1 MRSHRF
7 PASKASAVR
16 RGLLS
21 AVMLVTLA
29 TLASPASA
37 FKLFVGGSLGQ
48 ADVASSFTDPD
59 VGNVQVSGTDFA
71 YRLFAG
77 LRFGLFGA
85 EAGFRD
91 FGRLSESSEGGDFST
106 DTDGVDAF
114 ATANFSIGPVHL
126 FAKGG
131 VIFWDTTVGLDGV
144 QFDSSGSDLAWGVG
158 VAYQK
163 DRFGFRLEYEAFD
176 VSNPDDLATIS
187 LGVTF
192 NLLG

>member
-1 MRSHRF
+1 MKTERF
-7 PASKASAVR
+7 RASNRLTIRGIVLVSLTLWTLVAV
-16 RGLLS
+16 S
-21 AVMLVTLA
+21 
-29 TLASPASA
+29 SPAGA
-37 FKLFVGGSLGQ
+37 AKLFVGGSLGQ
-48 ADVASSFTDPD
+48 ADVASSFSDPD
-59 VGNVQVSGTDFA
+59 FGNVDVSGSDFA

-77 LRFGLFGA
+77 LRFGIIGA

-91 FGRLSESSEGGDFST
+91 FGNVAESTESGRFRT

-114 ATANFSIGPVHL
+114 ATANFSLGPVHL

-131 VIFWDTTVGLDGV
+131 VIFWNTTVGLEGF
-144 QFDSSGSDLAWGVG
+144 QFDSSGTDLAWGLG

-163 DRFGFRLEYEAFD
+163 ERFGFRLEYEAFD

-192 NLLG
+192 DLLG